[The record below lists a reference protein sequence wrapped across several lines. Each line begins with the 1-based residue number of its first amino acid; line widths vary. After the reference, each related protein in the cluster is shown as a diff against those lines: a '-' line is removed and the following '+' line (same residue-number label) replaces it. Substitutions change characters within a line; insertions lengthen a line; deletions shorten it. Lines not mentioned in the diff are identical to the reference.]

1 MSEKD
6 LQQLLGRFLDGTAS
20 DQEKVLVEEWYSL
33 WERENGYPVLTEER
47 QAELDKRAFAVI
59 RKRMNARQQ
68 VVRLWVSA
76 AAAAVLIVAL
86 SYAYMY
92 THDMPLTFRTVEVS
106 HSTTNNNSFV
116 NKTSLVKILRLSDS
130 TEVLLQ
136 PNSILDISTDFNESE
151 RKVFL
156 KGEAFFNVAHN
167 PDKPFFVYAN
177 AVVTRVLGTSFSV
190 KALPH
195 EKSTTVA
202 VRTGKVSVYK
212 QEDIESFDDLPDA
225 IVLTTNH
232 QAIYDPEKDKI
243 THTLVKEPEIVVS
256 KEEEKAIVKFTA
268 APIGDIFGA
277 LEKIYGVKIDYDE
290 KAFSDRSLT
299 IAISGQSFYDRMDSI
314 CEAIGATYSIEEGT
328 ILVKATDLIQD
339 H

>member
-1 MSEKD
+1 MMSEKD
-6 LQQLLGRFLDGTAS
+6 LQQLLERFLNGTAS
-20 DQEKVLVEEWYSL
+20 DQEKVQVEEWYSL
-33 WERENGYPVLTEER
+33 WEREHGYPVLTEER
-47 QAELDKRAFAVI
+47 QTELDKRAFAVI
-59 RKRMNARQQ
+59 RKRMNTRQQ
-68 VVRLWVSA
+68 VVRLWLS
-76 AAAAVLIVAL
+76 AAAVLIVAL
-86 SYAYMY
+86 SCVYLY
-92 THDMPLTFRTVEVS
+92 TQDVPLTFKSAEVS
-106 HSTTNNNSFV
+106 RSTNSNSFV

-136 PNSILDISTDFNESE
+136 PNSILDISIDFNESE

-212 QEDIESFDDLPDA
+212 QEDIESFDDQPDA
-225 IVLTTNH
+225 VVLTTNH
-232 QAIYDPEKDKI
+232 QAIYDPVKDQI
-243 THTLVKEPEIVVS
+243 THTLVKAPEVVVS
-256 KEEEKAIVKFTA
+256 KEEEQAIVKFKA
-268 APIGDIFGA
+268 APIGEIFGS
-277 LEKIYGVKIDYDE
+277 LEKMYGVKIEYDE
-290 KAFSDRSLT
+290 QAFRGRSLT